1 MFKLV
6 SRNLQPNEAQTVV
19 DEVKTTPNITG
30 YSLKEW
36 LSYKKIL
43 VAEDEEGKML
53 GVCLYYDFHKNWSFI
68 SVLIVLK
75 PFRGM
80 GIGKSLFEKCCDNIL
95 RDGKN
100 IYTASKNPIVIN
112 MMKKMNFTLFDTL
125 FGLPKGYK
133 KYEFIFILRLINWI
147 FSSYRLKQAVRKAK
161 LYGVRSN
168 FTYGIKSYEQYQN
181 VRI

>member
-1 MFKLV
+1 MIKLF
-6 SRNLQPNEAQTVV
+6 SRNLQPHEAQTIV
-19 DEVKTTPNITG
+19 EEIKKTPNITG

-36 LSYKKIL
+36 LSFKNIL
-43 VAEDEEGKML
+43 VAEDKGKIM
-53 GVCLYYDFHKNWSFI
+53 GVCLYYDFHRNWSFI

-80 GIGKSLFEKCCDNIL
+80 GIGKNLFERCCDNIL

-100 IYTASKNPIVIN
+100 IYTASKNPIVIDI
-112 MMKKMNFTLFDTL
+112 MKKMDFILFDSL

-133 KYEFIFILRLINWI
+133 KYELIFILRLINWI
-147 FSSYRLKQAVRKAK
+147 FSSYRLKELVRKAK

-168 FTYGIKSYEQYQN
+168 FTYGIKSYE
-181 VRI
+181 